1 MLINDCMTRHPV
13 LVAPATTASEAQRL
27 MVENQIRHLPVVE
40 SGKRLVGLITRQRL
54 ALKPD
59 ALGSLNVWEI
69 SRYLAGLTVQQVMV
83 KRKDLVTITPDRT
96 IERAAA
102 MMTSH
107 KIGCLP
113 VVEEGN
119 IVVGIV
125 TETDLLNSF
134 QVMLGL
140 PSEGVRVTV
149 RMPDRMGEFV
159 KLMSVLVE
167 RKWGVMGIGHFPAR
181 RAPGFYDVVVKI
193 PGVTIEEV
201 KAAIQSVPEQQI
213 IDIRVAV

>member
-13 LVAPATTASEAQRL
+13 LVSPTTTASEAQRL
-27 MVENQIRHLPVVE
+27 MTENGIRHLPVVE

-69 SRYLAGLTVQQVMV
+69 SRYLSGLTVQSVMV
-83 KRKDLVTITPDRT
+83 KAKDLITITPDRT
-96 IERAAA
+96 VERAAA
-102 MMTSH
+102 MMTNH

-113 VVEEGN
+113 VVEDGK

-134 QVMLGL
+134 GVMLGL

-149 RMPDRMGEFV
+149 RMPDRQGEFV
-159 KLMSVLVE
+159 KLMAVLVE

-181 RAPGFYDVVVKI
+181 RHPGFYDAVIKL
-193 PGVTIEEV
+193 PGVTVEEV
-201 KAAIQSVPEQQI
+201 KAALQGVPEQEI
-213 IDIRVAV
+213 VDIRMVV